1 MPENTLNAQMFAG
14 SKDLPTRAQCIDLL
28 RNFSI
33 LGNIE
38 RHCVAVATVAYY
50 IGLRLTHHQPC
61 VNLDLLFNCS
71 LLHDLGK
78 AATIRELDPD
88 RYAFAPLDDEKQR
101 RLAKLHHLHDSLQ
114 ALYSDLVECAPVFGK
129 AAHEIDVTRILAGHN
144 FPFLN
149 YHLAHIGGTKE
160 PAYLDAAIEVQISH
174 YADWRLQGTTLV
186 PLTKRLDYLFSTYAS
201 SMSDHD
207 RRRRVDLEKQLE
219 NTILANAGDTLDFDL
234 ISLNELKHALFDS
247 QYDYFEIDVDA

>member
-1 MPENTLNAQMFAG
+1 LQ
-14 SKDLPTRAQCIDLL
+14 R
-28 RNFSI
+28 FSI
-33 LGNIE
+33 LDNIE

-50 IGLRLTHHQPC
+50 IGLRLTNHRPS
-61 VNLDLLFNCS
+61 VNLDLLFACS

-88 RYAFAPLDDEKQR
+88 RYAFTPLDDAKRQR
-101 RLAKLHHLHDSLQ
+101 LGALHRLHDSLQ
-114 ALYSDLVECAPVFGK
+114 FLFSDLQTDIPVFGK
-129 AAHEIDVTRILAGHN
+129 ATHEIDVTRILAGHS

-160 PAYLDAAIEVQISH
+160 PAYLDASIEVQISH

-201 SMSDHD
+201 SLSDHD
-207 RRRRVDLEKQLE
+207 RSRRIDCERRLEAA
-219 NTILANAGDTLDFDL
+219 ILAKTDITLDFNP
-234 ISLNELKHALFDS
+234 ISLNRLKHELFDS
-247 QYDYFEIDVDA
+247 RYDYFTIDMEYLQQNDVG